1 MIKTITI
8 MMFRD
13 IHKIVINNIKDE
25 TVICNNNIWFNSKDK
40 VHNIMYL
47 KLLKVKVQGR
57 QKKIH
62 MIIIKP
68 TESLE
73 LVI

>member
-57 QKKIH
+57 
-62 MIIIKP
+62 
-68 TESLE
+68 
-73 LVI
+73 